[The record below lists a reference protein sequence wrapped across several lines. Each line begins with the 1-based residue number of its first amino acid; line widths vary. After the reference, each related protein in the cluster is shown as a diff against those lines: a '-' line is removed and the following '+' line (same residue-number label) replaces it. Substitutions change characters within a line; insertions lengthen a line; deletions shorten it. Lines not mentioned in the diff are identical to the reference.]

1 MDFLLLQ
8 RQYTYISGQYNLLL
22 ASGNKCVYEY
32 KSNMFL
38 IVSGDSENDTE
49 CMPRAVEEFPANFFT
64 LKQTQDGAISVHIV
78 LALYM
83 FGALAIV
90 CDDYFVSSLEAIC
103 ESKIVTV
110 DWLFHIGLLI

>member
-1 MDFLLLQ
+1 MDGFLLLQ
-8 RQYTYISGQYNLLL
+8 RLYISGQHNLLL
-22 ASGNKCVYEY
+22 DSGNKYMNKYE
-32 KSNMFL
+32 SDMFL
-38 IVSGDSENDTE
+38 IVSEDSENDTE

-103 ESKIVTV
+103 ESKTATV
-110 DWLFHIGLLI
+110 DWLILYFLHMG